1 MLKIWAGRQLTKET
15 YRDFPP
21 RAPIPISAI
30 QRQCWVSLSWVL
42 DQFQWFLTSGAE
54 FARETMAKQSCAHFQ
69 IRYCSLEPK
78 QIVGCG
84 QIIWIVGLSGAIIY
98 IDGAII
104 KWLRGKLKL
113 SWGSG
118 ASPLVTHGL
127 RCARNQ
133 YYDLIWFVSC
143 LWFDLVCIRTM
154 ICFAMICFVSA
165 RPMICLLWF
174 DFLCFSQ
181 DYDLLAHLS
190 CNRENFSDQIDVI
203 NQWVGSVLSSQCGQI
218 ITKLNANLVET
229 NIAWLIFLATEYRCW
244 WNRQM
249 AIVGNTQHSPVLAI
263 LNTQYLP
270 VLGIDWILVADGVR
284 QCSIV
289 GEMVTKPF

>member
-1 MLKIWAGRQLTKET
+1 M
-15 YRDFPP
+15 
-21 RAPIPISAI
+21 
-30 QRQCWVSLSWVL
+30 
-42 DQFQWFLTSGAE
+42 
-54 FARETMAKQSCAHFQ
+54 
-69 IRYCSLEPK
+69 
-78 QIVGCG
+78 
-84 QIIWIVGLSGAIIY
+84 
-98 IDGAII
+98 
-104 KWLRGKLKL
+104 
-113 SWGSG
+113 
-118 ASPLVTHGL
+118 THGL

-133 YYDLIWFVSC
+133 AYDLIWFVSG

-190 CNRENFSDQIDVI
+190 CNQWKFSDQIDVI

-249 AIVGNTQHSPVLAI
+249 AIVGNTQYSPLLAI
-263 LNTQYLP
+263 
-270 VLGIDWILVADGVR
+270 DWVLVADGVR
-284 QCSIV
+284 QCSMV
-289 GEMVTKPF
+289 GEMVTKPFKTAFTSSIHLRWPSQIQNIKFVQSHRATIHI

>member
-1 MLKIWAGRQLTKET
+1 MCQ
-15 YRDFPP
+15 
-21 RAPIPISAI
+21 
-30 QRQCWVSLSWVL
+30 
-42 DQFQWFLTSGAE
+42 
-54 FARETMAKQSCAHFQ
+54 
-69 IRYCSLEPK
+69 EP
-78 QIVGCG
+78 G
-84 QIIWIVGLSGAIIY
+84 
-98 IDGAII
+98 
-104 KWLRGKLKL
+104 
-113 SWGSG
+113 
-118 ASPLVTHGL
+118 
-127 RCARNQ
+127 
-133 YYDLIWFVSC
+133 

-190 CNRENFSDQIDVI
+190 CNQWNFSDQIDMT
-203 NQWVGSVLSSQCGQI
+203 NQWAGSVLLSSRCGRI